1 MKLAILDDYPK
12 VAAQLADWSRLGPNW
27 EVCVFYRHLVEH
39 EAIAELISF
48 DAIIVMRDR
57 MVLPAQVLLKLPSL
71 RYIGVIG
78 ASTRAIDIDAA
89 KSLGIVVTATGANQF
104 GLASTVE
111 VTWGLILAAAK
122 RIPQEHLHIQEGVWQ
137 SSIGIALKGKTLGV
151 LGLGR
156 IGTEVAVIARAFGM
170 AVVAWSEN
178 LDLARAA
185 ALGVEGVSKDE
196 LLARSDVLSVH
207 LQLGDR
213 TRSTLNERDFK
224 LMKHGV
230 ILVNTARSAIV
241 DHAALMTALATG
253 KIGCAAIDVFDQEP
267 LPEGHCLIG
276 LENVILTPHLGYS
289 SIEHHRQGYQEG
301 LENLLAYAG
310 KAPALLQESAHRFTP
325 VLPNSL

>member
-1 MKLAILDDYPK
+1 VQSLTNMKLAILDDYPM
-12 VAAQLADWSRLGPNW
+12 VSARLADWSRLGPHW
-27 EVCVFYRHLVEH
+27 EVCVFGRHLVEH
-39 EAIAELISF
+39 EAIAELINF

-57 MVLPAQVLLKLPSL
+57 MALPAHVLVKLPSL

-78 ASTRAIDIDAA
+78 ASTRAVDVDVA
-89 KSLGIVVTATGANQF
+89 KSLGIAVTATGANPF
-104 GLASTVE
+104 GVASTVE

-122 RIPQEHLHIQEGVWQ
+122 RIPQEHQHIQEGVWQ
-137 SSIGIALKGKTLGV
+137 SSIGITLKGKTLGV

-178 LDLARAA
+178 LDVARAT
-185 ALGVEGVSKDE
+185 ALGVDGVSKDE

-207 LQLGDR
+207 LQLSDR
-213 TRSTLNERDFK
+213 TRSALNERDFG

-241 DHAALMTALATG
+241 DLAALIKALAEG
-253 KIGCAAIDVFDQEP
+253 RVGCAAFDVFDHEP
-267 LPEGHCLIG
+267 LPAGHCLIG

-289 SIEHHRQGYQEG
+289 SMEHHRQGYQES
-301 LENLLAYAG
+301 LENLLAYTG
-310 KAPALLQESAHRFTP
+310 KSQ
-325 VLPNSL
+325 